1 MASMRTQYGLSLYGQ
16 EFNTMRWKEFRSL
29 LAGLNPD
36 TPLGRVVQIRAET
49 DPDIIKNFTPG
60 QKKIHDEWQ
69 KRMAKEV
76 TQEELNKFL
85 AAMQRFFE
93 STGDIVAKSE
103 M

>member
-16 EFNTMRWKEFRSL
+16 EFNTMRWKEFRCL

-69 KRMAKEV
+69 RRMAKEV
-76 TQEELNKFL
+76 TQADLEKFL
-85 AAMQRFFE
+85 AAMQSFFKG
-93 STGDIVAKSE
+93 TGDVVEKSE
-103 M
+103 V